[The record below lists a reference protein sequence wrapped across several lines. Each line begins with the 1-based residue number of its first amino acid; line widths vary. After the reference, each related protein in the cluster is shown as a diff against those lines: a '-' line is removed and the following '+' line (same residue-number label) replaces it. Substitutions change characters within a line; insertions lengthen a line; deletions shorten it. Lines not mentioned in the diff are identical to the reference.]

1 MDLTLAEADAIITYT
16 GLGAVLALP
25 NWVVVPYVMAGR
37 STTGRASFVVMTRD
51 TPFNSTESD

>member
-25 NWVVVPYVMAGR
+25 HWVVVPYVMAGR
-37 STTGRASFVVMTRD
+37 CTSGQASFVVMTRD
-51 TPFNSTESD
+51 TPFNTTEFD